1 MKDETNYR
9 EEIMRMV
16 QEIENED
23 YLFKIYHYIIA
34 KYRREK
40 GAKNEQRGHSKANS
54 RGIVK

>member
-1 MKDETNYR
+1 MKDERNYR

-23 YLFKIYHYIIA
+23 YLFKIYHYIIP

-40 GAKNEQRGHSKANS
+40 GIKNE
-54 RGIVK
+54 

>member
-1 MKDETNYR
+1 MKDDRNYR

-40 GAKNEQRGHSKANS
+40 GAKNE
-54 RGIVK
+54 

>member
-9 EEIMRMV
+9 EEIIRMV

-34 KYRREK
+34 KYQREK
-40 GAKNEQRGHSKANS
+40 GGVENEQRGHSKAHS
-54 RGIVK
+54 GRFT

>member
-1 MKDETNYR
+1 MKDDRNYR

-40 GAKNEQRGHSKANS
+40 GGVENE
-54 RGIVK
+54 